1 MFNKK
6 IEKVISIEGMRCNG
20 CATRVANTL
29 NALKEVKDV
38 KVSLE
43 DKCALVTLKK
53 ELSDEAITE
62 AITNLG
68 FIVTEIK

>member
-6 IEKVISIEGMRCNG
+6 IEKVISIEGMHCNG

-68 FIVTEIK
+68 FMVTEIK